1 MSKYSRYNSIVSRNS
16 DENVSEDHWLK
27 QFEKTLQKGAVQSVS
42 KDSFYDQINAIIGG
56 TKSKYSSVADAV
68 EDMKERSGL
77 MAYLNKVKAA
87 EDNIKN
93 KIASDNQDA
102 FDKKIPIEGNPKVL
116 LPIVIRKCPH
126 VESTLKNF
134 ITSTRGN
141 SSLPAIIDKIKSI
154 HKSDVSNVEDFD
166 SNDFMK
172 YVSELNLKEKTKNP
186 NTYENNHNLGKLD
199 DLNDYDIDPSNTDAF
214 NSLNPAKI

>member
-116 LPIVIRKCPH
+116 LPSVIRKCPH
-126 VESTLKNF
+126 VENTLKNF

-186 NTYENNHNLGKLD
+186 SIYENNHDLGKID
-199 DLNDYDIDPSNTDAF
+199 DLNDSDVDPSNTDAF

>member
-126 VESTLKNF
+126 VENTLKNF

-186 NTYENNHNLGKLD
+186 STYENNHDLGKID
-199 DLNDYDIDPSNTDAF
+199 DLNDSDVDPSNTDAF

>member
-102 FDKKIPIEGNPKVL
+102 FDNASGIS
-116 LPIVIRKCPH
+116 
-126 VESTLKNF
+126 STYTF
-134 ITSTRGN
+134 YFSTIHFN
-141 SSLPAIIDKIKSI
+141 ISL
-154 HKSDVSNVEDFD
+154 F
-166 SNDFMK
+166 
-172 YVSELNLKEKTKNP
+172 
-186 NTYENNHNLGKLD
+186 
-199 DLNDYDIDPSNTDAF
+199 
-214 NSLNPAKI
+214 

>member
-56 TKSKYSSVADAV
+56 TKSKYSSVDAAV

-77 MAYLNKVKAA
+77 SAYLNKIKTS

-102 FDKKIPIEGNPKVL
+102 FDKKIPVEGDLKIVVPL
-116 LPIVIRKCPH
+116 VIRKCPH
-126 VESTLKNF
+126 VESTLRNF
-134 ITSTRGN
+134 ISATRGN
-141 SSLPAIIDKIKSI
+141 SSIPAIIDKIKSI
-154 HKSDVSNVEDFD
+154 HKSDVSNAEDFD
-166 SNDFMK
+166 SNDFMR
-172 YVSELNLKEKTKNP
+172 YVSRLNLDEKTKNP
-186 NTYENNHNLGKLD
+186 STYENNHNLGKLD
-199 DLNDYDIDPSNTDAF
+199 DLNDYDVDPSNTDAF
-214 NSLNPAKI
+214 NSLNPAK

>member
-126 VESTLKNF
+126 VENTLKNF

-186 NTYENNHNLGKLD
+186 STYENNHDLGKLD
-199 DLNDYDIDPSNTDAF
+199 DLNDSDVDPSNTDAF